1 MAITVKQGYLRKK
14 GTSGDN
20 EVRRAV
26 KTLASLVYDSARS
39 GQSVQTSLANMTE
52 KECLGYPAFSTV
64 TAYAVGDIVF
74 YDRKLWKFTAAHAAG
89 AWIGPDGQDADV
101 ELFDVKTALE
111 DADATFHTG
120 EKVKNL
126 DIESTPTQNS
136 NNLAKS
142 GGIWAAIQNAIST
155 VQLWANGIFAKVSD
169 LLDGTIIP
177 KMSMDLQSW
186 KDEQTPVTNSWDSTI
201 RTTAGDDPINT
212 DDGGVLK
219 GLSAGAGEDFI
230 ADAIATTGENQLR
243 LTSDGG
249 QAKSLNSDAA
259 RVIPVPHLVLG
270 SFGSAEENNGMIFVG
285 KPSGYSGGIAD
296 GGSDLQPTV
305 RFVPLSDG
313 EPSSA
318 SDGTA
323 VTPTEVTYQDKT
335 YHTYLNSGEGWF
347 IVTPPSGVAWSDIC
361 ARIAWEDWYTR
372 FVSPTD
378 PADATG
384 DSVDLTAIKTALTT
398 LNGLGKVLYLSPTCF
413 TKAERTDETHMLITE
428 PVGRVTS
435 PSWTNTLQDD
445 ETTYLHTL
453 NISGMKPDGVAKIEG
468 SQQHLTVSGTALSY
482 ADANAQA
489 ISGAVRYELATPAT
503 QSVTLGKTSYSLNDC
518 GLEIK
523 AGAVGSGYAEC
534 EYVQNIPD
542 ALSQIAQVKL
552 DSSLRVI
559 AEALL
564 ELYNE
569 NNGLKAML
577 NDPTRRVN
585 AEEYYSMGYPMM
597 LSAAGAPN
605 ASVVPNEWNTET
617 MGVWTGVPMVPGQE
631 YFDTTN
637 NKWYKAKKNLNGA
650 TADWLLLN

>member
-1 MAITVKQGYLRKK
+1 MADKTILELTDIGTVQATDEIPMARPGTAADNKMTVAEIETYIK
-14 GTSGDN
+14 GNADETPTADSTKLVTSGGVKAYVDAHEPDLSTYPTTEQLENGTVVPAQADN
-20 EVRRAV
+20 
-26 KTLASLVYDSARS
+26 LS
-39 GQSVQTSLANMTE
+39 
-52 KECLGYPAFSTV
+52 
-64 TAYAVGDIVF
+64 
-74 YDRKLWKFTAAHAAG
+74 
-89 AWIGPDGQDADV
+89 
-101 ELFDVKTALE
+101 
-111 DADATFHTG
+111 
-120 EKVKNL
+120 
-126 DIESTPTQNS
+126 
-136 NNLAKS
+136 
-142 GGIWAAIQNAIST
+142 
-155 VQLWANGIFAKVSD
+155 
-169 LLDGTIIP
+169 
-177 KMSMDLQSW
+177 SW

-212 DDGGVLK
+212 TDGGVLK

-243 LTSDGG
+243 LVSDGG
-249 QAKSLNSDAA
+249 QAKSLSSDAA

-270 SFGSAEENNGMIFVG
+270 SFGSAEENNGMLFVG
-285 KPSGYSGGIAD
+285 KPSGYSGGIVN

-305 RFVPLSDG
+305 RFVPLADG

-318 SDGTA
+318 SAGTV
-323 VTPTEVTYQDKT
+323 VTPTAVTYQDKT

-347 IVTPPSGVAWSDIC
+347 IVTPPSGVAWADMC
-361 ARIAWEDWYTR
+361 ARIAWEDWYDR

-378 PADATG
+378 AADATG
-384 DSVDLTAIKTALTT
+384 DSIDLTAIKTALTT
-398 LNGLGKVLYLSPTCF
+398 LNGLGKFLYLSPTCF
-413 TKAERTDETHMLITE
+413 TKAERTSETAMLITE
-428 PVGRVTS
+428 PIGRATS
-435 PSWTNTLQDD
+435 PLWTNTLQDD
-445 ETTYLHTL
+445 NETYLHTL
-453 NISGMKPDGVAKIEG
+453 NISGMKADGVAKIEG
-468 SQQHLTVSGTALSY
+468 SQQHLTVSGTAISY
-482 ADANAQA
+482 SDTNEQA

-503 QSVTLGKTSYSLNDC
+503 QSVTLAKTSYTLNDC

-523 AGAVGSGYAEC
+523 VGAVGSGYAEC

-564 ELYNE
+564 RLYYE
-569 NNGLKAML
+569 NKGLKAML
-577 NDPTRRVN
+577 NDPTHRIN

-605 ASVVPNEWNTET
+605 ASVVPNEWDEAT

-637 NKWYKAKKNLNGA
+637 NKWYKAKKILSGA